1 MFAILGSTVIRCYLN
16 SSFSFPMETCNR
28 VLLTSLL
35 LKKTGCLF
43 ILSFTLGNLWVEN
56 LAAETGIKPTV
67 MAWSSLAS
75 AVLWIQA
82 LAKEFLHCSEQSGLF
97 DSACMEMLN
106 GNLCLNVLKVHTGL
120 KDKIEFNF

>member
-1 MFAILGSTVIRCYLN
+1 M
-16 SSFSFPMETCNR
+16 
-28 VLLTSLL
+28 
-35 LKKTGCLF
+35 
-43 ILSFTLGNLWVEN
+43 EN

-67 MAWSSLAS
+67 MARSSLAS

-120 KDKIEFNF
+120 KDKTEFNF